1 LAFDVLEF
9 RDLSPRLYEKLEKRP
24 ERVPQGPPRYRVL
37 RRSEHLPRHT
47 AFAQTAP
54 SLAVLSERESDGNAR
69 QFLVHSAIVDRDFVV
84 MVSPPPIF
92 ASWVSEDMKAAG
104 SRQKDQ
110 KLPAIYALDSGYGI
124 AGPVAQ
130 MMVAVGTMSPAF
142 VVSIGYPEGQVDS
155 RRTDFLYR
163 SVSDGGATFG
173 GGGSRFQAFL
183 TQELRPFL
191 EAKYPLDPAR
201 AILFGHSFGGLFAA
215 GVLAES
221 PDAFDGYIIA
231 SASVWIDP
239 RVLDKFAAAPG
250 AKMHRVFVAAGEQE
264 DRKMLDGVNQL
275 AGKLVAAASS
285 YQVEKKVFAH
295 GDHISYYPLLVPEA
309 FAWTLPPPGAGHT
322 AITLPPEALQ
332 RILGDYQLVDGRV
345 VTITLKASKTFVQVT
360 GMPGQSELLPE
371 TPQRFFLPIGF
382 NVVMT
387 FEGAMDAPATAILV
401 DMNGAVMR
409 ANRKA
414 Q

>member
-1 LAFDVLEF
+1 MFLRKLSHAASRSAALCAVLVISILNSTGF
-9 RDLSPRLYEKLEKRP
+9 GQSAPRLT
-24 ERVPQGPPRYRVL
+24 VV
-37 RRSEHLPRHT
+37 SE
-47 AFAQTAP
+47 
-54 SLAVLSERESDGNAR
+54 SEADGNAR
-69 QFLVHSAIVDRDFVV
+69 QFVVHSALVNRDFAVT
-84 MVSPPPIF
+84 VSPPPIF

-124 AGPVAQ
+124 AGPIAQ
-130 MMVAVGTMSPAF
+130 MMVAVGTMSPAW
-142 VVSIGYPEGQVDS
+142 VVSIGYPEGQTDS

-163 SVSDGGATFG
+163 PVSDGGATFG

-183 TQELRPFL
+183 THELRPFL

-239 RVLDKFAAAPG
+239 HVLDKFAAAPG
-250 AKMHRVFVAAGEQE
+250 SKMHRVFVAAGDLE

-275 AGKLVAAASS
+275 AARLIAASS
-285 YQVEKKVFAH
+285 SFQVEKRVFAN
-295 GDHISYYPLLVPEA
+295 GDHISYYPELVPEA
-309 FAWTLPPPGAGHT
+309 FAWIAPPPGAGHT
-322 AITLPPEALQ
+322 AITLPLESLQ
-332 RILGDYQLVDGRV
+332 RVAGDYQLADGRV
-345 VTITLKASKTFVQVT
+345 VTVTLKASKAFVQVT

-387 FEGAMDAPATAILV
+387 FEGAMDAPATSILV

>member
-1 LAFDVLEF
+1 MRLRKLCHAARRAAFCAVLVIPI
-9 RDLSPRLYEKLEKRP
+9 LH
-24 ERVPQGPPRYRVL
+24 V
-37 RRSEHLPRHT
+37 T

-54 SLAVLSERESDGNAR
+54 RLTVLSESEADGNAR
-69 QFLVHSAIVDRDFVV
+69 QFVVHSAQVDRDFVV

-124 AGPVAQ
+124 AGPIAQ
-130 MMVAVGTMSPAF
+130 MMIGVGTMSPAW
-142 VVSIGYPEGQVDS
+142 VVSVGYPEGQVDW
-155 RRTDFLYR
+155 RRTDFLHR

-173 GGGSRFQAFL
+173 GGGARFQTFL

-191 EAKYPLDPAR
+191 EAKYPLDPAK

-215 GVLAES
+215 GVLTES
-221 PDAFDGYIIA
+221 PDTFDGYIIA

-239 RVLDKFAAAPG
+239 QLLEKFAAASG
-250 AKMHRVFVAAGEQE
+250 GKTHRVFVAVGEQE

-275 AGKLVAAASS
+275 AARLIAAPSS
-285 YQVEKKVFAH
+285 FQVEKRVFAH
-295 GDHISYYPLLVPEA
+295 GNHISYYPLLVAEA
-309 FAWTLPPPGAGHT
+309 FAWILPPPGAGHT
-322 AITLPPEALQ
+322 AITLPPEALD
-332 RILGDYQLVDGRV
+332 RIAGDYQLADGRV
-345 VTITLKASKTFVQVT
+345 VTVSLKAAKAYVQVI

-371 TPQRFFLPIGF
+371 TPQRFFVAAGF
-382 NVVMT
+382 NVIMT
-387 FEGAMDAPATAILV
+387 FEGAMDAPATSILV
-401 DMNGAVMR
+401 NMNGAVMR
-409 ANRKA
+409 ASRKA

>member
-1 LAFDVLEF
+1 MRSRKLCYAAARSVALCAVLVI
-9 RDLSPRLYEKLEKRP
+9 ST
-24 ERVPQGPPRYRVL
+24 
-37 RRSEHLPRHT
+37 LPVT
-47 AFAQTAP
+47 AFAQTSP
-54 SLAVLSERESDGNAR
+54 GLAVLSEIEADGNAR
-69 QFLVHSAIVDRDFVV
+69 QFVVHSALVDRDFLIL
-84 MVSPPPIF
+84 VSPPPIF

-124 AGPVAQ
+124 AGPIAQ
-130 MMVAVGTMSPAF
+130 MMVAVGTMSPAW
-142 VVSIGYPEGQVDS
+142 VVSIGYPEGQADS
-155 RRTDFLYR
+155 RRTDFLHR
-163 SVSDGGATFG
+163 TVSDGVATFG

-191 EAKYPLDPAR
+191 EAKYPLDPAK

-239 RVLDKFAAAPG
+239 HVLDKFAAAPG
-250 AKMHRVFVAAGEQE
+250 AKIHRVFVAAGEQE

-275 AGKLVAAASS
+275 AARLIAATSS
-285 YQVEKKVFAH
+285 FQVEKRVFTH
-295 GDHISYYPLLVPEA
+295 GDHISYYPQLVPEA
-309 FAWTLPPPGAGHT
+309 FAWILPPPGAGHT
-322 AITLPPEALQ
+322 AINLPPEALQ
-332 RILGDYQLVDGRV
+332 RVAGDYQLADGRV
-345 VTITLKASKTFVQVT
+345 VTVILEASKAFVQVT

-371 TPQRFFLPIGF
+371 TPRRFFLPIGF

-387 FEGAMDAPATAILV
+387 FEGAMDSPATSVLV
-401 DMNGAVMR
+401 NMNGAEMR
-409 ANRKA
+409 ASRKA

>member
-1 LAFDVLEF
+1 MRSRCVGNTTTLRTALCATLVMSMLAVL
-9 RDLSPRLYEKLEKRP
+9 
-24 ERVPQGPPRYRVL
+24 
-37 RRSEHLPRHT
+37 
-47 AFAQTAP
+47 ACAQTAP
-54 SLAVLSERESDGNAR
+54 KLTVLSESEADGNAR
-69 QFLVHSAIVDRDFVV
+69 QFVVHSALVGRDFVV
-84 MVSPPPIF
+84 VVNPPPIF

-124 AGPVAQ
+124 AGPIAQ
-130 MMVAVGTMSPAF
+130 MMTGVGTMSPAW
-142 VVSIGYPEGQVDS
+142 VLSVGYPEGQVDW
-155 RRTDFLYR
+155 RRTDFVYR

-173 GGGSRFQAFL
+173 GGGARFQAFL

-191 EAKYPLDPAR
+191 ETKYPLDPAK

-239 RVLDKFAAAPG
+239 QLLDKFAAAPG
-250 AKMHRVFVAAGEQE
+250 RKMHRVFVAVGEQE
-264 DRKMLDGVNQL
+264 DRKMLDGVSQL
-275 AGKLVAAASS
+275 AARLIAAPSS
-285 YQVEKKVFAH
+285 FQVEKRVFAR

-309 FAWTLPPPGAGHT
+309 FAWILPPPGTGRT
-322 AITLPPEALQ
+322 AITLPLEALE
-332 RILGDYQLVDGRV
+332 RIAGDYQLADGRV
-345 VTITLKASKTFVQVT
+345 VTVSLKAAKAFVQVT

-371 TPQRFFLPIGF
+371 TPQRFFVPVGF
-382 NVVMT
+382 NVIMT
-387 FEGAMDAPATAILV
+387 FEGAVDAPATSILI
-401 DMNGAVMR
+401 DMNGTVMR
-409 ANRKA
+409 ASRKA

>member
-1 LAFDVLEF
+1 MNLRMLRHAAAQIAALRAVLIISI
-9 RDLSPRLYEKLEKRP
+9 LH
-24 ERVPQGPPRYRVL
+24 VA
-37 RRSEHLPRHT
+37 
-47 AFAQTAP
+47 AFAQSAP
-54 SLAVLSERESDGNAR
+54 RLGVLSESEADGNAR
-69 QFLVHSAIVDRDFVV
+69 QFVVHSALVDRDFVV

-92 ASWVSEDMKAAG
+92 ASWVSEEMKAAG

-124 AGPVAQ
+124 AGPIAQ
-130 MMVAVGTMSPAF
+130 MMVAVGTMSPAW
-142 VVSIGYPEGQVDS
+142 VVSIGYPEGQADS
-155 RRTDFLYR
+155 RRTDFLHR
-163 SVSDGGATFG
+163 TISDGGATFG
-173 GGGSRFQAFL
+173 GGGSRFEAFL

-191 EAKYPLDPAR
+191 EAMYPLDPAR

-239 RVLDKFAAAPG
+239 QVLDKFVASPG
-250 AKMHRVFVAAGEQE
+250 GKMHRVFVAAGEKE
-264 DRKMLDGVNQL
+264 DRKMLDGVNQF
-275 AGKLVAAASS
+275 AGRLISASS
-285 YQVEKKVFAH
+285 SFQVEKRVFAH
-295 GDHISYYPLLVPEA
+295 GDHISYYPQLVPEA
-309 FAWTLPPPGAGHT
+309 FAWIVPPPGAGHT

-332 RILGDYQLVDGRV
+332 RIAGDYQLADGRV
-345 VTITLKASKTFVQVT
+345 VTVTLKAAKAFVQVT

-387 FEGAMDAPATAILV
+387 FEGVMDAPATSILV
-401 DMNGAVMR
+401 NMNGAVMR
-409 ANRKA
+409 ASRKE